1 MTDIITVALSKLD
14 ADPMNGRKTYSAE
27 GIEALAAN
35 IRADGYRLLQNVVVR
50 KGDNKGRYFVVAG
63 GRRLAALNLLAE
75 AGEIAKDYPVECKE
89 REGEIATE
97 ISLAE
102 NVMREEMHPVDQYE
116 AFDALAKQG
125 KDIADIAARFGT
137 IETIVRKRLALARV
151 SPILLQQFRDEDMS
165 FAQLSAFTVSDDHE
179 RQVTVWNSLPSW
191 NRDPHSIRRAL
202 TEEMIPATDKRVQF
216 IGGLEGYEEAGG
228 QVQRELFDERNAGY
242 AMDVA
247 LVEKLVAEKL
257 ETAAATV
264 RAEGWKWVE
273 CSATAPAG
281 YHAMKRHY
289 PEDLPLSE
297 EDQAALDAAQTEYD
311 ELAELIES
319 DMADD
324 EAEAK
329 LSDLEKRID
338 ILNARS
344 EAFSPEALEQAGTF
358 VFLDYYGRL
367 AIERGFVKPGE
378 VEAAGDEDE
387 DGEGLPSASGAA
399 KPKARSISHSAAL
412 IEDLTV
418 HKTAALRI
426 ELANNPDVALVAVV
440 HAMLLSVAYPYNSEQ
455 SALQLSLTHERL
467 EPSMKDA
474 ESCKGLSAFNDLADN
489 YGHHL
494 PGNPADLFEWLLEQP
509 QDMVLM
515 LLAFGAAHSV
525 NAVEKK
531 FTDRKKGI
539 EQANQLG
546 RALEVNM
553 PDWFETTGD
562 SYFKH
567 VNRTTIELSLAEA
580 RGSEAE
586 LSVRAAANKSE
597 AVTIADR
604 LVAGT
609 GWIPSPL
616 RIAPAEAEQE
626 LQAESIAED
635 EQFPHWQNKRCGSVL
650 ASVGDCMRSL
660 AAV

>member
-14 ADPMNGRKTYSAE
+14 ADPRNVRKTYSAE

-35 IRADGYRLLQNVVVR
+35 IRADGYRLLQNLVIR
-50 KGDNKGRYFVVAG
+50 KGDKRGRYFVVAG
-63 GRRLAALNLLAE
+63 GRRLAALKLLAE
-75 AGEIAKDYPVECKE
+75 AGEITKDYPVECKE

-102 NVMREEMHPVDQYE
+102 NVMREDMHPVDQYE

-137 IETIVRKRLALARV
+137 TETIVRKRLALARV

-191 NRDPHSIRRAL
+191 SRDPHSIRRAL
-202 TEEMIPATDKRVQF
+202 TEEMIPATDKRIQF
-216 IGGLEGYEEAGG
+216 IGGLEAYEEAGG
-228 QVQRELFDERNAGY
+228 QVQRELFDDRNAGY

-273 CSATAPAG
+273 CSATVPAG

-289 PEDLPLSE
+289 PEALPLSE
-297 EDQAALDAAQTEYD
+297 EDQAALDAAQAEYD
-311 ELAELIES
+311 ELAELMES
-319 DMADD
+319 GMADD
-324 EAEAK
+324 EAEAR
-329 LSDLEKRID
+329 LSDVEKRID
-338 ILNARS
+338 TLNARS
-344 EAFSPEALEQAGTF
+344 EAYSAEALEQAGTF
-358 VFLDYYGRL
+358 VLLDYYGRL

-378 VEAAGDEDE
+378 GEAAGDENE

-412 IEDLTV
+412 IEDLSA

-440 HAMLLSVAYPYNSEQ
+440 HAMLLRVAYPYNSEQ

-474 ESCKGLSAFNDLADN
+474 ESCKGLSAFNDLADS

-494 PGNPADLFEWLLEQP
+494 PGNPADLFDWLLEQP

-515 LLAFGAAHSV
+515 LLALGAAHSV

-546 RALEVNM
+546 RALKVNM

-567 VNRTTIELSLAEA
+567 VNRTTIELSVAEA
-580 RGSEAE
+580 RGSDAE
-586 LSVRAAANKSE
+586 LSVRAAAKKSE

-604 LVAGT
+604 LVAGS
-609 GWIPSPL
+609 GWIP
-616 RIAPAEAEQE
+616 APVRLARAEAERE
-626 LQAESIAED
+626 PKSESIAED
-635 EQFPHWQNKRCGSVL
+635 EQFPQ
-650 ASVGDCMRSL
+650 
-660 AAV
+660 AAE

>member
-14 ADPMNGRKTYSAE
+14 ADPRNVRKTYSAE

-35 IRADGYRLLQNVVVR
+35 IRADGYRLLQNLVVR
-50 KGDNKGRYFVVAG
+50 KGDKKGRYFVVAG
-63 GRRLAALNLLAE
+63 GRRLAALRLLAE
-75 AGEIAKDYPVECKE
+75 AGEIANDYPVECKE
-89 REGEIATE
+89 REGETATE

-102 NVMREEMHPVDQYE
+102 NVMREDMHPVDQYE

-137 IETIVRKRLALARV
+137 TETIVRKRLALARV

-179 RQVTVWNSLPSW
+179 RQVTVWDSLPSW
-191 NRDPHSIRRAL
+191 NRDAHSIRRAL

-216 IGGLEGYEEAGG
+216 IGGLAAYEEVGG
-228 QVQRELFDERNAGY
+228 SVKRDLFDDRNAGY
-242 AMDVA
+242 AMDAA

-257 ETAAATV
+257 EAAAATV

-281 YHAMKRHY
+281 YHAMQRHY
-289 PEDLPLSE
+289 PEALPLSE
-297 EDQAALDAAQTEYD
+297 EDQAALDAAQAEYD

-319 DMADD
+319 GMADH

-329 LSDLEKRID
+329 LSDVEKRID
-338 ILNARS
+338 TLNTRS
-344 EAFSPEALEQAGTF
+344 EADNPEALEQAGTF
-358 VFLDYYGRL
+358 VFLDHYGRL
-367 AIERGFVKPGE
+367 AIERGFVRPGE
-378 VEAAGDEDE
+378 VESAGGEDE
-387 DGEGLPSASGAA
+387 DGEGLPSASGA
-399 KPKARSISHSAAL
+399 PKSKAPSISHSAAL
-412 IEDLTV
+412 IEDLTA

-474 ESCKGLSAFNDLADN
+474 ERCKGLSAFNDLADN

-494 PGNPADLFEWLLEQP
+494 PGNPADLFDWLLEQP

-525 NAVEKK
+525 NAVAKK
-531 FTDRKKGI
+531 FADRKKGI
-539 EQANQLG
+539 EQASQLG
-546 RALEVNM
+546 RALKVNM
-553 PDWFETTGD
+553 SDWFETTGD

-586 LSVRAAANKSE
+586 LSVRAAAKKSE

-626 LQAESIAED
+626 LGAESIAED
-635 EQFPHWQNKRCGSVL
+635 EQFPQ
-650 ASVGDCMRSL
+650 
-660 AAV
+660 AAE

>member
-14 ADPMNGRKTYSAE
+14 ADPMNVRKTYSAE

-50 KGDNKGRYFVVAG
+50 KGDKKGRYFVVAG
-63 GRRLAALNLLAE
+63 GRRLAALKLLAE

-116 AFDALAKQG
+116 AFDSLAKQG
-125 KDIADIAARFGT
+125 KEIADIAARFGT
-137 IETIVRKRLALARV
+137 TETIVRKRLALARV

-202 TEEMIPATDKRVQF
+202 TEEMIPATDKRIQF
-216 IGGLEGYEEAGG
+216 IGGLEAYEEAGG
-228 QVQRELFDERNAGY
+228 QVQRELFDDRNAGY

-289 PEDLPLSE
+289 PEALPLSE
-297 EDQAALDAAQTEYD
+297 EDQAALDAAQAEYD

-319 DMADD
+319 GMADD

-329 LSDLEKRID
+329 LSDVEKRID
-338 ILNARS
+338 TLNARS
-344 EAFSPEALEQAGTF
+344 EAYRAEALEQAGTF

-378 VEAAGDEDE
+378 GEAAGDENE

-412 IEDLTV
+412 IEDLSA

-440 HAMLLSVAYPYNSEQ
+440 HAMLLRVAYPYNSEQ

-474 ESCKGLSAFNDLADN
+474 ESCKGLSAFNDLADS

-494 PGNPADLFEWLLEQP
+494 PGNPADLFDWLLEQP

-515 LLAFGAAHSV
+515 LLALGAAHSV

-546 RALEVNM
+546 RALKVHM

-567 VNRTTIELSLAEA
+567 VNRTTIELSVAEA
-580 RGSEAE
+580 RGSDAE
-586 LSVRAAANKSE
+586 LSVRAAAKKSE

-604 LVAGT
+604 LVAGS
-609 GWIPSPL
+609 GWIPAPV
-616 RIAPAEAEQE
+616 RIACAEAEQE
-626 LQAESIAED
+626 PKSESIGED
-635 EQFPHWQNKRCGSVL
+635 ERFPQ
-650 ASVGDCMRSL
+650 
-660 AAV
+660 AAE

>member
-1 MTDIITVALSKLD
+1 
-14 ADPMNGRKTYSAE
+14 
-27 GIEALAAN
+27 
-35 IRADGYRLLQNVVVR
+35 
-50 KGDNKGRYFVVAG
+50 
-63 GRRLAALNLLAE
+63 
-75 AGEIAKDYPVECKE
+75 
-89 REGEIATE
+89 
-97 ISLAE
+97 
-102 NVMREEMHPVDQYE
+102 
-116 AFDALAKQG
+116 
-125 KDIADIAARFGT
+125 
-137 IETIVRKRLALARV
+137 
-151 SPILLQQFRDEDMS
+151 
-165 FAQLSAFTVSDDHE
+165 
-179 RQVTVWNSLPSW
+179 
-191 NRDPHSIRRAL
+191 
-202 TEEMIPATDKRVQF
+202 MIPATDKRVQF
-216 IGGLEGYEEAGG
+216 LGGLAAYEEAGG
-228 QVQRELFDERNAGY
+228 SVKRDLFDDRNAGY
-242 AMDVA
+242 AMNVA

-273 CSATAPAG
+273 CSATVPAG
-281 YHAMKRHY
+281 FHAMKRHY
-289 PEDLPLSE
+289 PEALPLSE
-297 EDQAALDAAQTEYD
+297 EDQAALDAAQAEYD

-319 DMADD
+319 GMADG
-324 EAEAK
+324 EAEAR
-329 LSDLEKRID
+329 LADVEKRID
-338 ILNARS
+338 TLSARS
-344 EAFSPEALEQAGTF
+344 EAYRPEALEQAGAF

-367 AIERGFVKPGE
+367 VIERGFVKPEE
-378 VEAAGDEDE
+378 VETAGDEDE
-387 DGEGLPSASGAA
+387 DGEGSPSASSAA
-399 KPKARSISHSAAL
+399 KPKAPSISHSAAL
-412 IEDLTV
+412 IEDLTA

-440 HAMLLSVAYPYNSEQ
+440 HAMLLRVAYPYNSEQ

-467 EPSMKDA
+467 DPSMKHA

-494 PGNPADLFEWLLEQP
+494 PGNPADLFDWLLEQP

-546 RALEVNM
+546 RALKVHM

-567 VNRTTIELSLAEA
+567 VNRTTIELSVAEA
-580 RGSEAE
+580 RGSDAE
-586 LSVRAAANKSE
+586 LLVRAAKKSE

-635 EQFPHWQNKRCGSVL
+635 EQFPQ
-650 ASVGDCMRSL
+650 
-660 AAV
+660 AAE

>member
-1 MTDIITVALSKLD
+1 
-14 ADPMNGRKTYSAE
+14 
-27 GIEALAAN
+27 
-35 IRADGYRLLQNVVVR
+35 
-50 KGDNKGRYFVVAG
+50 
-63 GRRLAALNLLAE
+63 
-75 AGEIAKDYPVECKE
+75 
-89 REGEIATE
+89 
-97 ISLAE
+97 
-102 NVMREEMHPVDQYE
+102 MHPVDQYE
-116 AFDALAKQG
+116 AFGALAKQG

-137 IETIVRKRLALARV
+137 TETIVRKRLALARV

-216 IGGLEGYEEAGG
+216 IGGLAAYEEVGG
-228 QVQRELFDERNAGY
+228 SVKRDLFDDRNAGY
-242 AMDVA
+242 AMDAA

-289 PEDLPLSE
+289 PEALPLAD
-297 EDQAALDAAQTEYD
+297 EDQAALDAAQAEYD
-311 ELAELIES
+311 EIAELIES
-319 DMADD
+319 GMADD

-338 ILNARS
+338 TLNARS
-344 EAFSPEALEQAGTF
+344 EVYSAEALEQAGTF
-358 VFLDYYGRL
+358 VFLDYCGRL

-378 VEAAGDEDE
+378 VEGAGDGDE
-387 DGEGLPSASGAA
+387 DGEGLPSASSAA
-399 KPKARSISHSAAL
+399 TPKAPSISHSAAL
-412 IEDLTV
+412 IEDLTA

-474 ESCKGLSAFNDLADN
+474 ESCKGLSAFTDLADN

-494 PGNPADLFEWLLEQP
+494 PGNPADLFDWLLEQP

-531 FTDRKKGI
+531 FTGRRKGI

-546 RALEVNM
+546 RALEVYM

-567 VNRTTIELSLAEA
+567 VNRTTIELAVAEA
-580 RGSEAE
+580 RGSDAE
-586 LSVRAAANKSE
+586 LPVRAAVKKSE

-604 LVAGT
+604 LVAGS
-609 GWIPSPL
+609 GWIPAPV
-616 RIAPAEAEQE
+616 RIVPAEAEQE
-626 LQAESIAED
+626 LEAGSIAED
-635 EQFPHWQNKRCGSVL
+635 EQFPK
-650 ASVGDCMRSL
+650 
-660 AAV
+660 AAE